1 MVCSTK
7 VLDLAFRGIMAP
19 LKEKIAETKQNVVA
33 FLMLFSPS
41 NISEMMA
48 KAKTMT
54 PGEIL
59 MTILTGMFWMLYGF
73 GFYIIR
79 FVAFFYRTLITLMKG
94 GEKEPAKKTD
104 EETETK
110 KRAPIGN
117 SPPLPVFQQSSP
129 PFLTLPRLLFSH

>member
-1 MVCSTK
+1 M
-7 VLDLAFRGIMAP
+7 AFVARGIMAP

-54 PGEIL
+54 PAEIL
-59 MTILTGMFWMLYGF
+59 MTILTGLFWMLYGF

-79 FVAFFYRTLITLMKG
+79 FVAFFYRTMVSMMKG
-94 GEKEPAKKTD
+94 GEKEPVKKTD

-110 KRAPIGN
+110 KRAPIGDCPILTK
-117 SPPLPVFQQSSP
+117 SHPSLP
-129 PFLTLPRLLFSH
+129 TLSLLLLFLNLDQWSML